1 MSEGTVVVIAGKRD
15 QRVRNH
21 EEKELHGTV
30 VKIEHGKVWVMLPDG
45 DLWVGEDY
53 QVYPKQEEEECTT
66 N

>member
-1 MSEGTVVVIAGKRD
+1 MTEGTVVIIVGKRD
-15 QRVRNH
+15 ERVRQH
-21 EEKELHGTV
+21 QEGELYGTV
-30 VKIEHGKVWVMLPDG
+30 VKVEHGKVWVMLPDG